1 MVTVIVSTS
10 CYLHVV
16 SYTPVLAALSVVSL
30 YWWRLIFSV
39 LPCIGGDILLLGAS
53 RISCVVGSV
62 ARSISGNIG
71 WRVGCGIGSSIG
83 SKVDWL
89 HYFIFAS
96 SLCSYGIKG
105 SIAATSLA
113 RLL

>member
-30 YWWRLIFSV
+30 YWWRLISSV

-96 SLCSYGIKG
+96 SLCSYGLKG